1 VQYGV
6 SAGRLLPTFEPKV
19 DHRPMTRVLLV
30 GLGRWGANH
39 LRVLRSL
46 PVELHCADADAAKLA
61 AAAKAGVPE
70 VRLATDPVTLVSKVD
85 CVIVAT
91 PAETHFSLAKLCLE
105 AGKDVLVE
113 KPLTVVSAEA
123 LKLAEL
129 AERSQRNLQ
138 VGYIFRF
145 DPAAQWLKE
154 AIAGGEFGRLKML
167 RGTFSGFK
175 RPRTDSGVSF
185 ADGVHFIDLF
195 NHFMGTP
202 PARVTGHLHD
212 FFGRGMEDQSLISLE
227 YERPGGQTVWATV
240 ETGYHAPGKAREVTV
255 MGDKLSAICDFN
267 VAQYKVRTFEA
278 QHQVKAG
285 AIDAVEGATRQ
296 LEFPPVEPLL
306 AEVSAFVEAVK
317 TGKPQGADGRAGYW
331 ATRVVEAAMQS
342 ARERRTVALD

>member
-1 VQYGV
+1 
-6 SAGRLLPTFEPKV
+6 
-19 DHRPMTRVLLV
+19 MTRVLLV

-46 PVELHCADADAAKLA
+46 PVELYCADADPGKLA
-61 AAAKAGVPE
+61 AAAKVGVPA
-70 VRLATDPVTLVSKVD
+70 VRLATDAAALIAKVD
-85 CVIVAT
+85 GVVIAT
-91 PAETHFSLAKLCLE
+91 PAETHFPLAKLCLE

-113 KPLTVVSAEA
+113 KPLTLHAPEGLV
-123 LKLAEL
+123 LAEL
-129 AERSQRNLQ
+129 AERNKRNLQ

-145 DPAAQWLKE
+145 DPAAQWLRE
-154 AIAGGEFGRLKML
+154 AIAAGDFGRLKML

-195 NHFMGTP
+195 NLFVGAP
-202 PARVTGHLHD
+202 PARVTGHLYD
-212 FFGRGMEDQSLISLE
+212 FFSRGMEDQSLIAME
-227 YERPGGQTVWATV
+227 YDLPGGGTVWATV

-255 MGDKLSAICDFN
+255 MGDKLSAVCDFN
-267 VAQYKVRTFEA
+267 VAQYKVKTFEA

-306 AEVSAFVEAVK
+306 AEVQAFVETIA
-317 TGKPQGADGRAGYW
+317 TRQPQGADGRAGYW

-342 ARERRTVALD
+342 ARERRTVALDPAA